1 MEERANELRGQI
13 HARLD
18 EVAELA
24 SEFWKNG
31 RAHTAA
37 YEEGLSR
44 LLSDYRRSADV
55 RSWLGEQ
62 AVALGDVDAVLVRL
76 LEERLALLDEVL
88 ATWRTALGV

>member
-1 MEERANELRGQI
+1 MEERANELRAQI

-18 EVAELA
+18 EVSVLA
-24 SEFWKNG
+24 TEFWKNG

-88 ATWRTALGV
+88 TTWRAALGA